1 MKRLMDVA
9 ALTGELTRYIL
20 ATPTD
25 ERGQRLAFSEALL
38 DKIAQGRVRERARP
52 FMLGFT
58 VRSALD
64 EHRHATAFQ
73 VLKQFGQEAP
83 WQLMSEGLLTRI
95 FEVAIIA
102 DELAVAQRALD
113 ELSAAALVKGP
124 EREAMQTLIEWR
136 AGRVD
141 ESTIDLK
148 RRYFFVH
155 PEYDEYFKGR
165 IAAETGRPA
174 EALQH
179 LQRCLEL
186 APEDALELR
195 ENAMRLVREQ
205 SGS

>member
-1 MKRLMDVA
+1 MRRLMDVA
-9 ALTGELTRYIL
+9 ALTGELARYLL

-52 FMLGFT
+52 FMLGYT

-64 EHRHATAFQ
+64 ERRYATAFQ
-73 VLKQFGQEAP
+73 VLKQFAQETP
-83 WQLMSEGLLTRI
+83 WQLMSEGLRTRI
-95 FEVAIIA
+95 FEVAIVA

-113 ELSAAALVKGP
+113 ELSATALVTDA
-124 EREAMQTLIEWR
+124 EHEAMQTLIEWR
-136 AGRVD
+136 AGRVA
-141 ESTIDLK
+141 ESAIDLE

-165 IAAETGRPA
+165 IAGETGRSA
-174 EALQH
+174 KARQH

-186 APEDALELR
+186 APADALELR
-195 ENAMRLVREQ
+195 ENATRLLREHG
-205 SGS
+205 GS